1 MRQERSIMKASRPA
15 SWNFQIITPLRCISG
30 ANIFCII
37 LGFKVQFNGKYTPL
51 SGYWMHYTSNYVD
64 GKREINWANSQWCPY
79 PYAAHDCSV
88 LSLSS
93 PGRVQCENYSWNYF
107 YDRPLCRGR
116 AELNMASR
124 QQLLHCSTP
133 LTPPLLHLARSY
145 VALTCFVL
153 TQQLFTVN
161 ILDTRHRW
169 LEPILIFT
177 RA

>member
-15 SWNFQIITPLRCISG
+15 SWNFQIITPLSCTSG

-79 PYAAHDCSV
+79 PHTERTTAQS
-88 LSLSS
+88 SLS

-153 TQQLFTVN
+153 THQLFTVN

-177 RA
+177 SA

>member
-15 SWNFQIITPLRCISG
+15 SWKFQIITPLRCISG

-79 PYAAHDCSV
+79 PHTERTTAQS
-88 LSLSS
+88 SLS

-116 AELNMASR
+116 ASWIWRAGSSRLLELQKR
-124 QQLLHCSTP
+124 FI
-133 LTPPLLHLARSY
+133 RR
-145 VALTCFVL
+145 FVI
-153 TQQLFTVN
+153 T
-161 ILDTRHRW
+161 
-169 LEPILIFT
+169 EKAPT
-177 RA
+177 RAFSWLKGPTSAFTFKTLLQIML

>member
-15 SWNFQIITPLRCISG
+15 SWKFQIITPLRCISG

-79 PYAAHDCSV
+79 PYWAHECSM
-88 LSLSS
+88 LSPLSS
-93 PGRVQCENYSWNYF
+93 PSRVQCENYSWNYF
-107 YDRPLCRGR
+107 YDRPLRRGR

-124 QQLLHCSTP
+124 QQQATLQHIAQPPSPRPCSTWP
-133 LTPPLLHLARSY
+133 GHMLRSLASY
-145 VALTCFVL
+145 WHINCSLSTFS
-153 TQQLFTVN
+153 TR
-161 ILDTRHRW
+161 DTDD
-169 LEPILIFT
+169 
-177 RA
+177 

>member
-15 SWNFQIITPLRCISG
+15 SWKFQIITSLSCTSG

-79 PYAAHDCSV
+79 PHTERTTAQS
-88 LSLSS
+88 SLS

-116 AELNMASR
+116 ASWIWRAGSSCYIAQPPSPR
-124 QQLLHCSTP
+124 PCSTWP
-133 LTPPLLHLARSY
+133 GHMLRSLASY
-145 VALTCFVL
+145 WHSNCSLSTFS
-153 TQQLFTVN
+153 TR
-161 ILDTRHRW
+161 DTDD
-169 LEPILIFT
+169 
-177 RA
+177 

>member
-15 SWNFQIITPLRCISG
+15 SWKFQIITPLRCIAG

-79 PYAAHDCSV
+79 PYWAHECSM
-88 LSLSS
+88 LSPLSS
-93 PGRVQCENYSWNYF
+93 PSRVQCENYSWNYF
-107 YDRPLCRGR
+107 YDRPPCRGR

-124 QQLLHCSTP
+124 QQQATLQHIAQPPSPRPCSTWP
-133 LTPPLLHLARSY
+133 GHMLRSLASY
-145 VALTCFVL
+145 WHINCSLSTFS
-153 TQQLFTVN
+153 TR
-161 ILDTRHRW
+161 DTDD
-169 LEPILIFT
+169 
-177 RA
+177 